1 MKRLAIAAL
10 WAGLML
16 GALRAWAG
24 ADEAKTNA
32 VVEIKAT
39 AAKDNVGKEALVSG
53 TVAEI
58 NKAQGLVRLNFE
70 QAFPHQPFTA
80 VIFAKNTNAFGDL
93 ESLKGKKVEV
103 SGKITEYR
111 GRPQIILT
119 STNQM
124 KAVASDAEKKN

>member
-1 MKRLAIAAL
+1 MPGFIALVAATL
-10 WAGLML
+10 CY
-16 GALRAWAG
+16 AWAG
-24 ADEAKTNA
+24 ADDAKTNS
-32 VVEIKAT
+32 VIEIKAG
-39 AAKDNVGKEALVSG
+39 AAKDNVGKEAVVSG

-103 SGKITEYR
+103 NGKITEYR

-119 STNQM
+119 STNQL
-124 KAVASDAEKKN
+124 KAAASETEKKN